1 MKQLLKF
8 HATWCQPCKALS
20 ANFNRID
27 LGDVELVEIDI
38 DEKLELAQKYNV
50 RSVPTL
56 ILLENNVET
65 KRQTGVIMPDKIE
78 EFIK

>member
-20 ANFNRID
+20 TNFNRVD
-27 LGDVELVEIDI
+27 LGDVELIEIDI
-38 DEKLELAQKYNV
+38 DEKLELAKQYNV

-56 ILLENNVET
+56 VLLENNVEI
-65 KRQTGVIMPDKIE
+65 KRHSGVLTPDKIE